1 MIIGDVMKNTII
13 SLFFCL
19 LLGLVMSFYL
29 FKQYDVPVSKE
40 AETLTFLQTA
50 VYSDLDSLQKNIN
63 INQYIYNEEKDGIHV
78 YVAITK
84 NNTEQLKSFFE
95 QKGYSIYP
103 KEVIVTNSEFIK
115 EVENADLLLQQ
126 LTDEKSIM
134 VLVREILEKY
144 GEVS

>member
-1 MIIGDVMKNTII
+1 MIIGDFMKNTII

>member
-1 MIIGDVMKNTII
+1 MVIGDVMKNTII

>member
-1 MIIGDVMKNTII
+1 MKNTII

-63 INQYIYNEEKDGIHV
+63 INQFPDSYKRGLRKEL
-78 YVAITK
+78 K
-84 NNTEQLKSFFE
+84 NDNNKW
-95 QKGYSIYP
+95 YC
-103 KEVIVTNSEFIK
+103 
-115 EVENADLLLQQ
+115 
-126 LTDEKSIM
+126 
-134 VLVREILEKY
+134 
-144 GEVS
+144 

>member
-1 MIIGDVMKNTII
+1 MKNTII

-103 KEVIVTNSEFIK
+103 KEVIVTSSEFIK

>member
-1 MIIGDVMKNTII
+1 MVIGDVMKNTII

-84 NNTEQLKSFFE
+84 NNIEQLKSFFE

>member
-1 MIIGDVMKNTII
+1 MIIGDFMKNTII

-84 NNTEQLKSFFE
+84 NNIEQLKSFFE

>member
-1 MIIGDVMKNTII
+1 MIIGDFMKNTII

-103 KEVIVTNSEFIK
+103 KEVIVTSSEFIK

>member
-1 MIIGDVMKNTII
+1 MIIGDFMKNTII

-19 LLGLVMSFYL
+19 LLGLIMSFYL

-84 NNTEQLKSFFE
+84 NNIEQLKSFFE